1 MFGCSNV
8 AWQPPVGR
16 EKHTESALHAA
27 LCVSIFAHLGMND
40 EGTKQSE
47 TRTNNSFTCSSQ
59 GAFADGLCLN
69 YFVGNG
75 EGA

>member
-1 MFGCSNV
+1 
-8 AWQPPVGR
+8 
-16 EKHTESALHAA
+16 
-27 LCVSIFAHLGMND
+27 MND